1 METKKIK
8 VGDKIVCITDT
19 YKDFT
24 KGKEYEIFEINE
36 EYFTYKVINDY
47 GMKIDFTLY
56 HFDKNFKLKKQTEV
70 AYKET
75 NGKLFYELD
84 FEFIKQMAE
93 RMASNK
99 GKYEPYN
106 WQKPMEEKDFK
117 ELLQAVFRH
126 SLEIVEGKFEDDGR
140 EFGHLEATA
149 CDVMMICY
157 QLKKNRQKI
166 TK

>member
-1 METKKIK
+1 MKKQKLK
-8 VGDKIVCITDT
+8 VGDKII
-19 YKDFT
+19 YIAESAFGFT
-24 KGKEYEIFEINE
+24 NGE
-36 EYFTYKVINDY
+36 EYAIYGIDEEDFMFYYVIDDNDR
-47 GMKIDFTLY
+47 
-56 HFDKNFKLKKQTEV
+56 KNVFYLINFEKYFKLKEKT

-84 FEFIKQMAE
+84 FEFITQMAE

-126 SLEIVEGKFEDDGR
+126 SLEIVEGKFEDDNR
-140 EFGHLEATA
+140 EFGHLEAIA

-157 QLKKNRQKI
+157 QLKKYKN
-166 TK
+166 

>member
-1 METKKIK
+1 METKKLK

-47 GMKIDFTLY
+47 GMKIDFTFSY
-56 HFDKNFKLKKQTEV
+56 FDKCFKLKEET

-84 FEFIKQMAE
+84 FEFITQIAE

-106 WQKPMEEKDFK
+106 WQKLDNVEELK
-117 ELLQAVFRH
+117 QALFRH
-126 SLEIVEGKFEDDGR
+126 TLDVMKGNLEDDGR
-140 EFGHLEATA
+140 DFGHLEAIA
-149 CDVMMICY
+149 CDVMMIYY
-157 QLKKNRQKI
+157 QLKNK
-166 TK
+166 